1 MIANV
6 FIEPRHRGTRA
17 SPFEEYV
24 IEDQADYVLH
34 TSKTQA
40 EAIIWAHAQGFTPLV
55 ARVRDIN
62 DKKKRVH
69 WPAA

>member
-1 MIANV
+1 MRTSLLNPAQ
-6 FIEPRHRGTRA
+6 RGTRA

-24 IEDQADYVLH
+24 IEDHADYVLH

-40 EAIIWAHAQGFTPLV
+40 EAIIWARAQGFTPLV

-62 DKKKRVH
+62 DKRKRDH
-69 WPAA
+69 WRAA